1 MLSGVPES
9 KEAVMCLIGQMHVL
23 DKLRSGTGYSAI
35 GCEFIVTESTTFN
48 LNRNTH
54 KIGLYIDY

>member
-1 MLSGVPES
+1 
-9 KEAVMCLIGQMHVL
+9 MCLMGQMHVL

-48 LNRNTH
+48 LNRNTY
-54 KIGLYIDY
+54 KIGLYIDD